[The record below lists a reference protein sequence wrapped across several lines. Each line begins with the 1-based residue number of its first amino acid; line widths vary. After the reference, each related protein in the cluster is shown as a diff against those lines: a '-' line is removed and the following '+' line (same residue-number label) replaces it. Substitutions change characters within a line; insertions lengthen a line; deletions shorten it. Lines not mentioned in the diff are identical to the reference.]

1 MAKTLQHRIIAR
13 ALELISG
20 EEDWTRCSMTRNS
33 EGYPCS
39 VWDPAAV
46 HFCAVGA
53 LWRAAF
59 ELMSDLDVFP
69 LVEQTA
75 LQVVVS
81 NGRADVLQTLND
93 LEGHAAVVQMFR
105 TALAK
110 EHV

>member
-1 MAKTLQHRIIAR
+1 M
-13 ALELISG
+13 
-20 EEDWTRCSMTRNS
+20 
-33 EGYPCS
+33 
-39 VWDPAAV
+39 

-69 LVEQTA
+69 LVERTA